1 MLSAAALG
9 SYDRIDEQLRD
20 LAEVQQV
27 ESALLRAAVA
37 QKDVTVAGGLGSV
50 AFALSEPV
58 DAESVRTWSRLDID
72 FPSHLAPG
80 GTARAL
86 ARRGEWT
93 AALMASWSAVAGTR
107 DQVLQMLADSQRDL
121 LFWRQ
126 RSHAPL
132 QELIEQ
138 GPWGWLHAARGHR
151 AVAPADHAAS
161 LAMHMSPLFVV
172 VGAATRARDL
182 VSGTL
187 DYCATRSS
195 AAAKA
200 GTTTSTLDELFTEAA
215 SARTPSALVSAPSD
229 KVNWAGGSSQTG
241 PAGGV
246 GTSVLFTHRG
256 RPVRA
261 TVTLLGV
268 LAAGLRAILATLAA
282 SPSASSEA
290 RSQAAALLRRWTS
303 TSVIQDPRMAA
314 RLVSEGVQSVGVLL
328 RDIRVGLMPH
338 RRRWGPLRNWHRIAF
353 ASIVGAIAAGALW
366 RQRESLGAFSMGVA
380 ESVGQFATAHLVEPA
395 RDMLRELLSNR
406 KLEIADADSLGAT
419 RDSLIEVLFQYY
431 AANPEVLVAAGKL
444 PKVTQPLDPK
454 AVIAAARACANTQD
468 IGPAEMRF
476 AHEMQSPLVSA
487 VAGTLPQLMLLQMS
501 KLRVEA
507 LTLMH
512 AMDGVIKSNDF
523 TASMAAV
530 MPFVAVV
537 MGTGWLLRIIAR
549 AAFQTVPTDELKHS
563 LILCVRDIDR
573 LLALA
578 STSGKPERTSNMSS
592 DDEFEPLSPAMSLHH
607 PAGMDVGSGRS
618 SPRSPV
624 VTGAAAAALS
634 TPMMLASSAAL
645 AARRLR
651 RVSSIG
657 GVGAGHAS
665 AHPFAAPDGASR
677 STEDRHLSALLESEE
692 DTGAGVGASGG
703 NTAPGQA
710 TGHRPHSPGSSDDS
724 PVAQCGPE
732 GLSGAFASPG
742 TDGGRAP
749 ADRSSR
755 PEAMQTPVR
764 GEQSTQSL
772 SALHVDTTLASQ
784 ELAELQG
791 GLERLSLLDLGSL
804 ELRLVRLR
812 ELIRQLAVFLHEE
825 EVARLDEDLAD
836 LSADDLAANARRG
849 ILQRMRHTYSF
860 LTPVARDEALTS
872 LFGIRVLG

>member
-37 QKDVTVAGGLGSV
+37 QKDVEVAGGLGSV

-58 DAESVRTWSRLDID
+58 DAESIRAWSRLDID

-80 GTARAL
+80 STARAL

-93 AALMASWSAVAGTR
+93 AALMASWSAVASTR
-107 DQVLQMLADSQRDL
+107 DQVLRMLAESQRDL

-151 AVAPADHAAS
+151 AVAPSDHAAS

-187 DYCATRSS
+187 DYCAARSS
-195 AAAKA
+195 AAAAA
-200 GTTTSTLDELFTEAA
+200 GAETSALDELFTATASNRPPSVLVATASDEVNLPGGAA
-215 SARTPSALVSAPSD
+215 QA
-229 KVNWAGGSSQTG
+229 G

-282 SPSASSEA
+282 APSASSEA
-290 RSQAAALLRRWTS
+290 RLQAAALLRRWTS
-303 TSVIQDPRMAA
+303 VPVIQDPKLAA
-314 RLVSEGVQSVGVLL
+314 RLVSEGVQRVGVLL
-328 RDIRVGLMPH
+328 GDIRAGLAPH
-338 RRRWGPLRNWHRIAF
+338 RRRWGPLRNWHRIAL
-353 ASIVGAIAAGALW
+353 ASAVGAVAAGALW
-366 RQRESLGAFSMGVA
+366 RQRESLGAFTTGIA
-380 ESVGQFATAHLVEPA
+380 ESVGQFASAHLIEPA

-419 RDSLIEVLFQYY
+419 RDSLVEVLFQYY

-444 PKVTQPLDPK
+444 PKATQPLDPK
-454 AVIAAARACANTQD
+454 VVAAAARACADTQD

-537 MGTGWLLRIIAR
+537 MGAGWLLRVFAR

-563 LILCVRDIDR
+563 IILCVRDIDR

-578 STSGKPERTSNMSS
+578 ATSGRPERTPNMSS
-592 DDEFEPLSPAMSLHH
+592 DEDFEPLSPAMSVRR
-607 PAGMDVGSGRS
+607 PGGMEVGSGRS
-618 SPRSPV
+618 SPRSPAV
-624 VTGAAAAALS
+624 AGAAAAALS

-645 AARRLR
+645 AARRIR

-665 AHPFAAPDGASR
+665 AHPFSAPDGASH
-677 STEDRHLSALLESEE
+677 STEDRQLSALLESEE

-703 NTAPGQA
+703 LATSGQA
-710 TGHRPHSPGSSDDS
+710 LAQRPHSPGSSNGGTVV
-724 PVAQCGPE
+724 PCGLE
-732 GLSGAFASPG
+732 GLGRTLESAGEE
-742 TDGGRAP
+742 GGLAP
-749 ADRSSR
+749 ADGSDHRH
-755 PEAMQTPVR
+755 PPQTPAR
-764 GEQSTQSL
+764 GERQTQPPPT
-772 SALHVDTTLASQ
+772 LHVDTTLASQ

-836 LSADDLAANARRG
+836 LSADDLAAPARRG